1 MMPITTIII
10 YALTSYSQRRTRVM
24 VSCLHVLVRRKQ
36 VYSNRFYWFYR
47 AHSYIY
53 EAPFVSPL
61 QKKPAIIHLLTCVQ
75 HRLISS
81 MYFNFL
87 KMDFLNFEYMYLI
100 LSFILCGYCDTS
112 NKHRSFWEISI
123 MRNRSRH
130 LNIMFTEKTRSKIEC
145 GIQCTLPCKSFSY
158 NHETFTCRGYD
169 VMISDNASSVLEG
182 GWRTYGVQ
190 GNFTFNSD
198 TETKQ
203 VLFLIIFFQDMGK
216 QFTLKPSFPFIYLW
230 DNY

>member
-1 MMPITTIII
+1 M
-10 YALTSYSQRRTRVM
+10 LLRRTPNDVPE
-24 VSCLHVLVRRKQ
+24 SWFHVCMFLFGEKK
-36 VYSNRFYWFYR
+36 
-47 AHSYIY
+47 YIAIDFIDFTERIHIY
-53 EAPFVSPL
+53 MRCRLFL
-61 QKKPAIIHLLTCVQ
+61 FCKKLAIIHLLTCLQ
-75 HRLISS
+75 HRILSS

-87 KMDFLNFEYMYLI
+87 KMDFLIFEYMYLI

-169 VMISDNASSVLEG
+169 VMVSDNASSVLEG

-190 GNFTFNSD
+190 GNFTYNSD

-216 QFTLKPSFPFIYLW
+216 QFTLKPSFPFIYL
-230 DNY
+230 